1 MVDAT
6 PAYLDP
12 ALGATPP
19 RPPGFRAGEFPL
31 QANASRPA
39 FWTIGV
45 STRAIRLPFG
55 ASVGEPLHYEY
66 GLCPTNLL
74 AIDCRG
80 DPTAPDDRSVVQ
92 IAQDNPPQ
100 AGRVF
105 PTWFWYDWTHS
116 TASASVAFNRN
127 LATKSVNA
135 YCGQQSRAGQ
145 ERPVLGV
152 TALTTNG
159 GTSLTATTNL
169 VLAAPGSATKAGLD
183 APLISEDGSV
193 AAPQALRVPCWV
205 GRWGFRGATGQVL
218 AAGTSSQNL
227 GFVLKLKPLSAS
239 FVDEPANLRI
249 AITAAGAEYGCEV
262 YSGCAY
268 TLWQLDGPN
277 TYLAPDFNQASPW
290 PCYVYSQQRCWM
302 VAQLSAYAQIYLTPL
317 GDAWQ
322 AVVAISQVTM
332 RRTGTGQ
339 RYCWPGMHG
348 TPYYNG
354 IGSLTMQKPADQV
367 SATPIA
373 FGSTTTITRQLFSGE
388 ASLQVTITVS
398 ATGAITLC
406 EARILR
412 GVTVSN
418 LGPGWHD
425 RFGKF

>member
-1 MVDAT
+1 MVDAV
-6 PAYLDP
+6 PQYLDP
-12 ALGATPP
+12 SLGSTVP

-31 QANASRPA
+31 QANANKLA

-45 STRAIRLPFG
+45 STRAIRPPFG
-55 ASVGEPLHYEY
+55 TSVGEPLHYEY
-66 GLCPTNLL
+66 DLCPTNLV

-105 PTWFWYDWTHS
+105 PTWFWYDWMHS
-116 TASASVAFNRN
+116 TASAAVAFNRS

-152 TALTTNG
+152 TALTANG
-159 GTSLTATTNL
+159 GSVLTL
-169 VLAAPGSATKAGLD
+169 VADWTLAAPGSATKATLNC
-183 APLISEDGSV
+183 PLVAEDGSA
-193 AAPQALRVPCWV
+193 AAPQPLRVPCWV
-205 GRWGFRGATGQVL
+205 GRWGFRGEAGQVL
-218 AAGTSSQNL
+218 AGGTSSQNL
-227 GFVLKLKPLSAS
+227 GFVLKLRPLAAS
-239 FVDEPANLRI
+239 FVNEPANLRI
-249 AITAAGAEYGCEV
+249 AFTSTAAEYGCEV
-262 YSGCAY
+262 YGGCAY

-277 TYLAPDFNQASPW
+277 TYLAPDFNQGAPW
-290 PCYVYSQQRCWM
+290 PCYTYSQLRCWM
-302 VAQLSAYAQIYLTPL
+302 VAQLSAYTQIYLTPL

-322 AVVAISQVTM
+322 AVVAITQMTM
-332 RRTGTGQ
+332 RRTNNGQ

-388 ASLQVTITVS
+388 ASLQVTITTS
-398 ATGAITLC
+398 ATGKITLC
-406 EARILR
+406 EARIVR
-412 GVTVSN
+412 GVTVGN
-418 LGPGWHD
+418 LGAGWHD
-425 RFGKF
+425 IFWKL